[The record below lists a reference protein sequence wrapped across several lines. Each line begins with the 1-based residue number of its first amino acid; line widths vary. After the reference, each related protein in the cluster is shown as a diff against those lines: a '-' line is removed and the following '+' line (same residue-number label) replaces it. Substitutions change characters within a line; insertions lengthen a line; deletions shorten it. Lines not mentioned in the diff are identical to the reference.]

1 MPEVG
6 SFSSSWKSALPS
18 VLLGLFT
25 VLGITALFCYNT
37 LSLDVTNES
46 TSSGS
51 IISSAVGIKFLEKT
65 TKDMTSGLGEY
76 QEMTKEFERQ
86 NAHLIKALAESASN
100 SMDELSKKNK
110 EFIKLEN
117 EGIRERLPI
126 MTKQEVYLTN
136 MIRAK
141 RFESLGPHRDEFVV
155 RRLDKM
161 PHSVHVF
168 LYHEL
173 WNNCAFIFNS
183 PHVIEAG
190 ALSASNVQ
198 HEKKQYKME
207 DFEEMGLSS
216 VHFQDYHEDHTHE
229 Q

>member
-1 MPEVG
+1 MPEEVG

-76 QEMTKEFERQ
+76 QETTKELERQ

-100 SMDELSKKNK
+100 SMDQLSKKNK
-110 EFIKLEN
+110 EFIKL
-117 EGIRERLPI
+117 
-126 MTKQEVYLTN
+126 
-136 MIRAK
+136 
-141 RFESLGPHRDEFVV
+141 
-155 RRLDKM
+155 
-161 PHSVHVF
+161 
-168 LYHEL
+168 
-173 WNNCAFIFNS
+173 
-183 PHVIEAG
+183 
-190 ALSASNVQ
+190 
-198 HEKKQYKME
+198 
-207 DFEEMGLSS
+207 
-216 VHFQDYHEDHTHE
+216 
-229 Q
+229 